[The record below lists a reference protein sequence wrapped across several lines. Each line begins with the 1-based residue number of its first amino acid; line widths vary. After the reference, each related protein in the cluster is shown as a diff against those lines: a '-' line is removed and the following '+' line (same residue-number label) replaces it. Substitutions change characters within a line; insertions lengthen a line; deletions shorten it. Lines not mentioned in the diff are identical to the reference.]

1 MQNLTNDS
9 PTSSLD
15 EVYLNHEIF
24 IQPNRDVYRGGFEWA
39 VCLDGLELDTGL
51 EFSVKDAL
59 KMARGAVDKLT
70 LKAHK

>member
-24 IQPNRDVYRGGFEWA
+24 IQPNRDIYRGGFEWS
-39 VCLDGLELDTGL
+39 VCLDGLERDTGL

-59 KMARGAVDKLT
+59 KNAKIAIDALSQ
-70 LKAHK
+70 KAGR